1 MPKYLVTASYT
12 AAGAKGVLSE
22 GGTARQKVVERLVKS
37 AGGKVECMYWAFG
50 PHDFYLIADMPD
62 AAAVGGP
69 QPDRQLERR
78 GDLVDDG
85 PAHGRRPRRG
95 RQGGRPVPR
104 SGGEEQVTAG
114 RS

>member
-62 AAAVGGP
+62 AAAVAALSLTVSSTGAVTSSTTV
-69 QPDRQLERR
+69 LLTAA
-78 GDLVDDG
+78 DLDAAAKVDAQYRAPG
-85 PAHGRRPRRG
+85 AKNK
-95 RQGGRPVPR
+95 
-104 SGGEEQVTAG
+104 
-114 RS
+114 

>member
-62 AAAVGGP
+62 AAAVAALSLTVSSSGAVTSSTTV
-69 QPDRQLERR
+69 LLTAA
-78 GDLVDDG
+78 DLDAAAKVDAQYRAPG
-85 PAHGRRPRRG
+85 
-95 RQGGRPVPR
+95 
-104 SGGEEQVTAG
+104 TKNK
-114 RS
+114 